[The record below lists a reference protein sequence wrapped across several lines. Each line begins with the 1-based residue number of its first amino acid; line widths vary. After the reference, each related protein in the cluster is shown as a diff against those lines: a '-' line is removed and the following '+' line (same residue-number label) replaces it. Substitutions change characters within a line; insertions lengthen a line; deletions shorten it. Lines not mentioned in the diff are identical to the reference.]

1 MTPTATLPVS
11 ALKTGVA
18 SRFATT
24 VIDGFVNTRG
34 LRKLYEAN
42 GGIPPGL
49 DEDTTSYMC
58 STISYRGELYRVA
71 VAHPVDK
78 TALIHNVGCVS
89 DVAVSKTLV
98 ETLKVEKPRTVL
110 ILGKETRCPDGSGR
124 ELTLEWAKHTYPTK
138 ELLALL
144 LETPQPVGKSNR
156 INTYVFVPGVYGPS
170 SKVSVIDG
178 RAELVAAEFRKQFF
192 LTDVAE
198 SEWTATR
205 VVAMTSRNCSM
216 VFSLPNA
223 TPIPSMFQTV
233 NPDTVVFHSPEPM
246 FRQDLI
252 EMFKLIGEA
261 TDQTCFWHDLDTDKG
276 GTCTH
281 RELVAVLLNKIKPN
295 ICDAEVFC
303 QITGTTP
310 PTLAPVV
317 TTPKP
322 KPVRASTPSNTQK
335 RQKYKKEKPK
345 PEPLKAVFIPASEVK
360 AAAEAQSAEKI
371 EPARCNLEE
380 STPDVLTKA
389 EADNLVAA
397 LIDTEPEQNPAQEAQ
412 STVQNE
418 AQDALLRWALNGDE
432 QMSEDQETVVL
443 SRTQADV
450 YHALARGNKKRIR
463 AAARAARKARAAAIK
478 ASFLN
483 MLDTLALSG
492 WGKLPEI
499 AGLTLEETRDVFILL
514 GTEAGVSLT
523 GKGQW
528 IWVE

>member
-1 MTPTATLPVS
+1 MTQTATLPVS

-58 STISYRGELYRVA
+58 STISYHGALYRVA

-98 ETLKVEKPRTVL
+98 ETLKVEKPRPVL

-124 ELTLEWAKHTYPTK
+124 ELTLEWAKHTYSTK

-144 LETPQPVGKSNR
+144 LEAPQPVGKSNR
-156 INTYVFVPGVYGPS
+156 LNTYVFVPGVYGPS
-170 SKVSVIDG
+170 SKVSIIEG

-192 LTDVAE
+192 LTDLRE

-216 VFSLPNA
+216 VFSLPST

-233 NPDTVVFHSPEPM
+233 NPDTAVFHSPEPM

-261 TDQTCFWHDLDTDKG
+261 TDQMCFWHDLDTDKG

-295 ICDAEVFC
+295 ICDTEVFC

-310 PTLAPVV
+310 PTLSPVV

-371 EPARCNLEE
+371 DQSLYLEEPA
-380 STPDVLTKA
+380 PDVLTKA

-397 LIDTEPEQNPAQEAQ
+397 LIDPEPENPAQEPQ

-463 AAARAARKARAAAIK
+463 AAARAAKKARAAAIK
-478 ASFLN
+478 ASFLS

-514 GTEAGVSLT
+514 GTQAGVSLT